1 MNLASISWWQRTAPL
16 AGALVAC
23 AVLAACAQPPA
34 PPPPPAASQAPLP
47 MPGSDVDPQGC
58 KPSAGYR
65 WCQRTARCERPWELA
80 KQRGFDNTPEGW
92 QRFCGAPA
100 R

>member
-1 MNLASISWWQRTAPL
+1 
-16 AGALVAC
+16 
-23 AVLAACAQPPA
+23 
-34 PPPPPAASQAPLP
+34 